1 MRRLARELVFQLAF
15 AYSFTSQKDD
25 ETLEL
30 FLQNSELD
38 ESDKIYIKNTY
49 EGVMKNYEKCLE
61 IVAQNITGYTLDR
74 VYKSDL
80 VSMIYATYE
89 IRFNNVPEK
98 LAINEAID
106 IAKKYGCEK
115 SGSFV
120 NGVLAKIVSK

>member
-1 MRRLARELVFQLAF
+1 MRRLARELVFQLVF

-38 ESDKIYIKNTY
+38 ETDKIYIKSTY
-49 EGVMKNYEKCLE
+49 EGIMKNYEKCLE
-61 IVAQNITGYTLDR
+61 IVAKNITGYTLDR
-74 VYKSDL
+74 IYKSDL

-120 NGVLAKIVSK
+120 NGVLAKVVSK